1 MRKVIATI
9 VIPGR
14 PVVLK
19 NSKEICFNKKT
30 KKRFVKS
37 NDRVEEYSKA
47 AILHVR
53 SQWRGRPTIT
63 EPVGLR
69 ITSKLAASHD
79 SGNLPDSSNIYQCP
93 EDLLQAAGVIEDDR
107 LVEHHDGSRRICMC
121 DGPCPLKPVY
131 KSGPK
136 KGQPKP
142 NCGAVKKCPFE
153 RLEIEISPAVPDVIE
168 SAAEYREEAC

>member
-19 NSKEICFNKKT
+19 NSKQIIKVGN
-30 KKRFVKS
+30 RRIIKS
-37 NDRVEEYSKA
+37 NPRVEAYQHR
-47 AILHVR
+47 AIAYIAD
-53 SQWRGRPTIT
+53 QWGQRPTLT
-63 EPVGLR
+63 DTVGLR
-69 ITSKLAASHD
+69 ITSYLASSHD
-79 SGNLPDSSNIYQCP
+79 SGNLPDESNLLQMP

-121 DGPCPLKPVY
+121 DGPCPLKPFY

>member
-1 MRKVIATI
+1 MTIARI

-19 NSKEICFNKKT
+19 NSKQIIVVKG
-30 KKRFVKS
+30 RRIIKS
-37 NDRVEEYSKA
+37 NPRVEAYQHR
-47 AILHVR
+47 AIAEIVR
-53 SQWRGRPTIT
+53 QWDTRPTIKG
-63 EPVGLR
+63 PVGLR
-69 ITSKLAASHD
+69 ITSYLAAQHD
-79 SGNLPDSSNIYQCP
+79 SGNLPDESNLLQMP

-107 LVEHHDGSRRICMC
+107 LVEHHDGSRRICLC

-131 KSGPK
+131 KAGPK

-153 RLEIEISPAVPDVIE
+153 RLEIEIVPAARDEPT
-168 SAAEYREEAC
+168 EADYKKGA